1 MRRLVYFF
9 AAMVMVMSCS
19 KQPEQVEE
27 KCEEPEEWGV
37 YDLNKMQDEGKW
49 QGPQ

>member
-1 MRRLVYFF
+1 MKRLVYLF
-9 AAMVMVMSCS
+9 AAMVILASCS
-19 KQPEQVEE
+19 KQPEQSE
-27 KCEEPEEWGV
+27 KQCDEPEEWGV

>member
-1 MRRLVYFF
+1 MKRLVYLF
-9 AAMVMVMSCS
+9 AAMVILASCS
-19 KQPEQVEE
+19 KQPEQSEE
-27 KCEEPEEWGV
+27 QCDEPEEWGV